1 MLAEKVG
8 FEPTV
13 PFKRHTR
20 FPGEPLQPLGH
31 LSGFR
36 SDILLICVLMPGQ
49 QDALH
54 FHDLRFLVVQ
64 ELLDFRNVVVCH
76 FLEPIVAFM
85 THIFREVFILYRRF
99 DMIL

>member
-1 MLAEKVG
+1 MAPSAFADGANMLAEKVG

-64 ELLDFRNVVVCH
+64 ELVDF
-76 FLEPIVAFM
+76 
-85 THIFREVFILYRRF
+85 
-99 DMIL
+99 